1 MRKRKTFSEM
11 FNNKFSVLQYFPFL
25 SHEHN
30 VIESI
35 AIENKERKRKKKSYY
50 KLFFHLLMNC
60 EGYSVLSFIFYC
72 FNTLPK
78 TTLISQSIIMFYYFY
93 IMLNEGEEEE
103 EEDEETE
110 MNESCMG

>member
-1 MRKRKTFSEM
+1 MKTKDIKRELRKKETFSEM

-35 AIENKERKRKKKSYY
+35 AIENKRKETRKKSYY

-60 EGYSVLSFIFYC
+60 EGFSFLFVH
-72 FNTLPK
+72 FL
-78 TTLISQSIIMFYYFY
+78 L
-93 IMLNEGEEEE
+93 L
-103 EEDEETE
+103 
-110 MNESCMG
+110 